1 MVFEVLSRVC
11 EVCFVG
17 RGNDRVQVETRVGC
31 PAPSWKD
38 WNAEA
43 GWEKWVGGE
52 WIAEDGTRDGRGLT
66 NV

>member
-1 MVFEVLSRVC
+1 M
-11 EVCFVG
+11 G